1 MDNEA
6 CLRGNIKKYYLF
18 EAFNSLAFF
27 SPVIVL
33 FWQSKGLDMTQILT
47 LQSIYAIGA
56 LVLEL
61 PTGGFA
67 DYFGKKLSLI
77 FGSLFFSLG
86 LFWYGLS
93 SHFWQFVIGELTC
106 ATGMAFISGAD
117 RAFIHQTLKS
127 LGREKDYN
135 KTEGSVRGLNQ
146 VFQALGNIG
155 GGFIGSISL
164 GLTLIAT
171 GFSTLVAFITG
182 LSFSKTKEELPRE
195 EQTNYLQI
203 LKESVKIVKSD
214 NEVLWLTLFFAIINS
229 LVFATN
235 WFSQPYLQMLKVPV
249 VYFGFIFATFSL
261 VSAFCSSQTSR
272 LSMWLKDKVFI
283 VISLLS
289 VIPTLILGIFPSIYV
304 IPLFSLFGIIT
315 VVNQTLIGEKT
326 LALIPPERSATILS
340 FQSLIRRIV
349 YALFIPFLGMISDR
363 FGIKMAMQFN
373 ALFLAVLLVSLFT
386 FKQIAKQGLN
396 RVKAA

>member
-6 CLRGNIKKYYLF
+6 RLRGNIQKYYLF
-18 EAFNSLAFF
+18 EAFTSLAFF

-56 LVLEL
+56 LLLEL

-77 FGSLFFSLG
+77 FGTLFFSLG
-86 LFWYGLS
+86 LFWYGSS

-127 LGREKDYN
+127 LGKEKDYN
-135 KTEGSVRGLNQ
+135 KTEGNVRGLNQ
-146 VFQALGNIG
+146 IFQALGNIG

-171 GFSTLVAFITG
+171 GFSTLIAFLFG
-182 LSFSKTKEELPRE
+182 LSFSKTKIELPRE
-195 EQTNYLQI
+195 EKTNYLQI
-203 LKESVKIVKSD
+203 LKESIIIVRSD
-214 NEVLWLTLFFAIINS
+214 SEVLWLTLFFAIINS

-249 VYFGFIFATFSL
+249 VYFGFIFAAFSL
-261 VSAFCSSQTSR
+261 VSAFCSTQTSR
-272 LSMWLKDKVFI
+272 LSTWLKDKVFI
-283 VISLLS
+283 VISLSAVLS
-289 VIPTLILGIFPSIYV
+289 TLVLGIFPSVFV
-304 IPLFSLFGIIT
+304 IPIFSLFGIIT

-326 LALIPPERSATILS
+326 LALIPSERSATILS
-340 FQSLIRRIV
+340 FQSLVRRFV
-349 YALFIPFLGMISDR
+349 YALFIPFLGMVSDR
-363 FGIKMAMQFN
+363 FGIRSAMQFN
-373 ALFLAVLLVSLFT
+373 ALFLAVLLVGLFA
-386 FKQIAKQGLN
+386 FKRYISSRGSQY
-396 RVKAA
+396 RS

>member
-1 MDNEA
+1 MDNDA
-6 CLRGNIKKYYLF
+6 RLKRNIKKYYLF

-33 FWQSKGLDMTQILT
+33 FWQSKGLNMTQILT

-93 SHFWQFVIGELTC
+93 SHFWQFAIGELTC

-127 LGREKDYN
+127 LGREKDYT
-135 KTEGSVRGLNQ
+135 KTEGAVRGLNQ

-171 GFSTLVAFITG
+171 GFSTLIAFLVS
-182 LSFSKTKEELPRE
+182 LSFSKTKIELPSE
-195 EQTNYLQI
+195 EKTNYLQI
-203 LKESVKIVKSD
+203 LKESFKIVKSD
-214 NEVLWLTLFFAIINS
+214 SEVLWLTLFFAIINS

-235 WFSQPYLQMLKVPV
+235 WFSQPYLQMLKVPI
-249 VYFGFIFATFSL
+249 VYFGFIFASFSL
-261 VSAFCSSQTSR
+261 VSAFCSTQTDK
-272 LSMWLKDKVFI
+272 LGLWLKDKVFI
-283 VISLLS
+283 VISLFAVFS
-289 VIPTLILGIFPSIYV
+289 IFILGAFPSVFI
-304 IPLFSLFGIIT
+304 IPLFSIFSIIT

-326 LALIPPERSATILS
+326 LALIPSERAATILS
-340 FQSLIRRIV
+340 FQSLIRRLI
-349 YALFIPFLGMISDR
+349 YAIFIPFLGMVSDH
-363 FGIKMAMQFN
+363 FGIRMAMQFN
-373 ALFLAVLLVSLFT
+373 ALFLAVLLIIIFV
-386 FKQIAKQGLN
+386 FKQTSKRGVNQPKT
-396 RVKAA
+396 V